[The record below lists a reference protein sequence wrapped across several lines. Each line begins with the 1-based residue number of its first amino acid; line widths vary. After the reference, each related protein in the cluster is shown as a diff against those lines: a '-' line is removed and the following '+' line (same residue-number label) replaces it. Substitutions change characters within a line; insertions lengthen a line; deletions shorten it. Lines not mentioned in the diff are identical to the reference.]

1 MNQVSDD
8 FLDNTR
14 SLLADWEKQ
23 MDENEGNLF
32 LNDEDIE
39 TNIILNSELTM
50 NELTNSLKQ
59 VKSNKATGIENTPN
73 EILKCTRIRELLLK
87 LF

>member
-14 SLLADWEKQ
+14 SLLDDWEKQ
-23 MDENEGNLF
+23 MHENEGNLF

-39 TNIILNSELTM
+39 INIILNSELTM
-50 NELTNSLKQ
+50 NELTNALKQ
-59 VKSNKATGIENTPN
+59 AK
-73 EILKCTRIRELLLK
+73 
-87 LF
+87 